1 MDRVCR
7 VLLLSVCAATVFAQ
21 TAAQPLAPGLETD
34 WDIAPVIQ
42 EIGAHAGRLQAAL
55 DKIDAR
61 AWVEKGASET
71 YAEQVQAASSQA
83 AAMAVQ
89 AKALAAKPEQLA
101 LSLELFFRMQ
111 GVETILLSVEE
122 GLRRYQ
128 SPAAAEALTSL
139 EAEIGGDRD
148 RFQNY
153 IVNFAADRERALQVM
168 DKEAQR
174 CRGILTAP
182 PPASTKTGKKK

>member
-7 VLLLSVCAATVFAQ
+7 VLLLSVCASTVFAQ

>member
-1 MDRVCR
+1 
-7 VLLLSVCAATVFAQ
+7 VCAATVFAQ